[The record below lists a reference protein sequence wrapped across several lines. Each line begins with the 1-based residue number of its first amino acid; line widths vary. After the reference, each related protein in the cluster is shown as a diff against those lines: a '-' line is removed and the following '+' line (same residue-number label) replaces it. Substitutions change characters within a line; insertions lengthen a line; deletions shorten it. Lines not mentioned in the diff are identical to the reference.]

1 MSVAMISA
9 VRPLRMP
16 SSPKAVLVALADYAD
31 DSGLAWPSIPK
42 ICEFTCLC
50 ERSVHAAV
58 KWLEQSGLIKCD
70 RTDGRHTRYS
80 ITPAPTAGDAH
91 YVYKTVHPESGRFYI
106 GSRTCSGAP
115 ETDSYMGSGSGLK
128 GLDIA
133 QCIKEIVS
141 THEDRAAAN
150 LAETALIESV
160 IGDPLCLN
168 RKVTNP
174 ENAGGHPRS
183 KCAPQQVRPASGA
196 TTPAA
201 GAVPPPQQV
210 QSPPQQMRSNHQEPP
225 VNHQRTTKPPAA
237 EVVDLPDWLPRVEWR
252 AYVEMRSRIRKPLT
266 AHAVKLAIGKLDE
279 LRMAGDDPKAVLNN
293 SVLGS
298 WQGLFAIR
306 KQNAGPSR
314 LATPVAGTDYGSM

>member
-1 MSVAMISA
+1 MLVNLCVRASSPDAMSLAMITA
-9 VRPLRMP
+9 VRPLKMP
-16 SSPKAVLVALADYAD
+16 SSPKVVLLALADYAD
-31 DSGLAWPSIPK
+31 DNGLAWPSIPK
-42 ICEFTCLC
+42 ICEFSCLC

-58 KWLEQSGLIKCD
+58 KWLEAHRLVRCD
-70 RTDGRHTRYS
+70 RTDGRHTSYV
-80 ITPAPTAGDAH
+80 ITPAAFAVVDMATATTVGGDI
-91 YVYKTVHPESGRFYI
+91 P
-106 GSRTCSGAP
+106 P
-115 ETDSYMGSGSGLK
+115 QQM
-128 GLDIA
+128 
-133 QCIKEIVS
+133 
-141 THEDRAAAN
+141 
-150 LAETALIESV
+150 
-160 IGDPLCLN
+160 
-168 RKVTNP
+168 
-174 ENAGGHPRS
+174 HPRS
-183 KCAPQQVRPASGA
+183 SCAPAA
-196 TTPAA
+196 DADTPAVN
-201 GAVPPPQQV
+201 AVVPPQQV